1 MDEAKPHM
9 SSIMESLSAPLW
21 ILGALIAFI
30 ANELT
35 VTIKRDLKR
44 NIQHTSGSR
53 GCIVGVAPYHMM
65 SSVPALLA
73 CGCMEGQT
81 QGELRA
87 IQCSVG
93 LRIHLHPP
101 LLIEL
106 NGALIP
112 KSNCLVLHKSNKW
125 LVDCLSE

>member
-1 MDEAKPHM
+1 M
-9 SSIMESLSAPLW
+9 SNIMERLSAALW

-30 ANELT
+30 VNELA
-35 VTIKRDLKR
+35 VPIKRDLKR
-44 NIQHTSGSR
+44 NIHSTPR
-53 GCIVGVAPYHMM
+53 DHVAALLVSLSLYHMM
-65 SSVPALLA
+65 ISVPALLA
-73 CGCMEGQT
+73 CGCMDGKTE
-81 QGELRA
+81 GELRA

-93 LRIHLHPP
+93 FRIHLHPP

>member
-1 MDEAKPHM
+1 MDEVKPHM
-9 SSIMESLSAPLW
+9 SSIMERLSAPLW
-21 ILGALIAFI
+21 ILGTLIAFI
-30 ANELT
+30 VTELT
-35 VTIKRDLKR
+35 VSIKRDLKR
-44 NIQHTSGSR
+44 NIQHTSESR
-53 GCIVGVAPYHMM
+53 GGFVGVTLYHMM
-65 SSVPALLA
+65 SSVLALLA
-73 CGCMEGQT
+73 CGCMDGKTE
-81 QGELRA
+81 GELRA

-106 NGALIP
+106 NRALIP